1 MPRMTYSVI
10 SHDAWGNTDVGSFP
24 TLEQAREVFVALQ
37 SDRWFVTDGSVRGLS
52 IVERRAGAEATTVER
67 FRFSR
72 T

>member
-10 SHDAWGNTDVGSFP
+10 SHDAWGSTDVGNFP
-24 TLEQAREVFVALQ
+24 TLEQAREVFEALQ

-67 FRFSR
+67 FSFSR